1 MDVRDFDFD
10 LPPDLIAQEPPAERG
25 GARLLHLDR
34 ESGAIAHTSVNA
46 LPDLLRVGDLIVV
59 NNTKVF
65 PARLLGRRVPSGGG
79 VECLLI
85 RHPESGSDLGQTQVR
100 PRSDPDLVFPR
111 EISTGVRPGS
121 DPGLTSGFWEAL
133 VHPGQKLKPGA
144 RVVFEGNHTI
154 HGEILERRYFGR
166 RLVRL
171 WTEDGS
177 PLDEAV
183 DSIGHMPLPPYIKRD
198 DRVEDRD
205 RYQTVFANSRGS
217 IAAPTAGLHFTPQLL
232 TALAHRGVE
241 IVDLTLHVGYGTF
254 QPIRVDR
261 VEDHALD
268 AEHYEISGTTAAAI
282 NRARAEGRRVIAV
295 GTTTT
300 RTLEAVARAN
310 NGTIV
315 AGAGETDLFLYPG
328 AEFLVVAGLLTNFHL
343 PQSSLLMLV
352 SAFAGRDRIRSAYD
366 AAIARR
372 YRFYSYGD
380 AMLIL

>member
-34 ESGAIAHTSVNA
+34 ESGAIAHTSVSA
-46 LPDLLRVGDLIVV
+46 LPDLLRAGDLIVV

-65 PARLLGRRVPSGGG
+65 PARLLGRRVPSGGA

-85 RHPESGSDLGQTQVR
+85 RRLDSGSDPGQSRVR
-100 PRSDPDLVFPR
+100 PGSDPDAVLPG
-111 EISTGVRPGS
+111 EISTRVRPGS
-121 DPGLTSGFWEAL
+121 DPGSGSGFWEAL

-154 HGEILERRYFGR
+154 HGEILERRFFGR

-177 PLDEAV
+177 PLDQAV
-183 DSIGHMPLPPYIKRD
+183 DAIGHIPLPPYIKRD
-198 DRVEDRD
+198 DRVEDRAHS
-205 RYQTVFANSRGS
+205 QPVFANSRGS

-232 TALAHRGVE
+232 TSLADRGVE
-241 IVDLTLHVGYGTF
+241 IAELTLHVGYGTF

-261 VEDHALD
+261 VEDHVLD
-268 AEHYEISGTTAAAI
+268 AERYEIAATTAAAI
-282 NRARAEGRRVIAV
+282 NGARSQGRRVIAV

-328 AEFLVVAGLLTNFHL
+328 AEFIVVGGLLTNFHL

-352 SAFAGRDRIRSAYD
+352 SAFVGRDRIRSAYD